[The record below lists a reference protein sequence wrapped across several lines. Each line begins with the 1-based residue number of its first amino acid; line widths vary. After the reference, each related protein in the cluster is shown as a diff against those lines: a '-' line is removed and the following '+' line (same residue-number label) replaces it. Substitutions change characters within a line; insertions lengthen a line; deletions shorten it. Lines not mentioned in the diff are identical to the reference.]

1 MPDSQN
7 TSRELIVGFIAMIV
21 TFGASDTFQKDL
33 EPVVG
38 YVGSVAGS
46 IVISA
51 VIVFVVCLLGRLPKP
66 KALAIS
72 TLLPPTLVTFEQ
84 VRTHSI
90 DTTGSGLLSLL
101 LAIVS
106 ALAMGFV
113 VALLVKRITGVTWE
127 VSAGLSDVQSNTE
140 NDA

>member
-33 EPVVG
+33 EPVLG

-46 IVISA
+46 VVISA
-51 VIVFVVCLLGRLPKP
+51 MIVFVVCLFGKLNKP
-66 KALAIS
+66 WALAIS
-72 TLLPPTLVTFEQ
+72 TLLPVTLVTVEQ

-90 DTTGSGLLSLL
+90 DTTGSGLLSLVL
-101 LAIVS
+101 GLVS
-106 ALAMGFV
+106 ALAVGFV
-113 VALLVKRITGVTWE
+113 VALLVKRVIGVNRD
-127 VSAGLSDVQSNTE
+127 VSAGSSDVPSDNR

>member
-1 MPDSQN
+1 MPDSQK

-33 EPVVG
+33 EPVLG

-51 VIVFVVCLLGRLPKP
+51 IIVFVVCLFGKLNKS
-66 KALAIS
+66 KAIAIS

-90 DTTGSGLLSLL
+90 DTTGSGLLSLV
-101 LAIVS
+101 LAIAS
-106 ALAMGFV
+106 ALAVGFV
-113 VALLVKRITGVTWE
+113 VALIVKRITGVNWD
-127 VSAGLSDVQSNTE
+127 VSAGSSEVQTDSR